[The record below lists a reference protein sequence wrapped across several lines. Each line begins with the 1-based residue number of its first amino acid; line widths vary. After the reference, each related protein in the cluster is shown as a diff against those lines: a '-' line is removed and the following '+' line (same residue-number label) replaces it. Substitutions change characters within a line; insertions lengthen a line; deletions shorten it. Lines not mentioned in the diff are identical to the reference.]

1 MYHYDIFRTN
11 YNVNLFVFVKLVN
24 TIEYFIDKSNL
35 FIANHCSTKYITIT
49 NIVGSTNESLL
60 KAIEHEIK
68 MYEIEQQAD
77 FELDMFLMDDG
88 LPISMAERI

>member
-1 MYHYDIFRTN
+1 MNKGLET
-11 YNVNLFVFVKLVN
+11 LKLIVEN
-24 TIEYFIDKSNL
+24 NIKSSTEQIERYSNMETPE
-35 FIANHCSTKYITIT
+35 IW
-49 NIVGSTNESLL
+49 VGSISYFEGIKSISESLL

>member
-1 MYHYDIFRTN
+1 MNKGLET
-11 YNVNLFVFVKLVN
+11 LKLIVEN
-24 TIEYFIDKSNL
+24 NIKSSTEQIERYSNMETPE
-35 FIANHCSTKYITIT
+35 IW
-49 NIVGSTNESLL
+49 VGSISYFEGIKSISESLL

-77 FELDMFLMDDG
+77 FELDMFLIDDG

>member
-1 MYHYDIFRTN
+1 MNKGLET
-11 YNVNLFVFVKLVN
+11 LKLIVEN
-24 TIEYFIDKSNL
+24 NIKS
-35 FIANHCSTKYITIT
+35 STKEIERYLNMETPEIW
-49 NIVGSTNESLL
+49 VGSISYFEGIKSISESLL

>member
-1 MYHYDIFRTN
+1 MNKGLET
-11 YNVNLFVFVKLVN
+11 LKLIVEN
-24 TIEYFIDKSNL
+24 NIKS
-35 FIANHCSTKYITIT
+35 STKEIERYLNMEIPEMWIRS
-49 NIVGSTNESLL
+49 ISYFEGIKSTNESLL

>member
-1 MYHYDIFRTN
+1 MNKGLET
-11 YNVNLFVFVKLVN
+11 LKLIVEN
-24 TIEYFIDKSNL
+24 NIKSSTEQIERYLNMETPEIW
-35 FIANHCSTKYITIT
+35 
-49 NIVGSTNESLL
+49 VGSISYFEGIKSISESLL

-77 FELDMFLMDDG
+77 FELDMFLIDDG

>member
-1 MYHYDIFRTN
+1 MNKGLESLKVIVESN
-11 YNVNLFVFVKLVN
+11 
-24 TIEYFIDKSNL
+24 IEKSRKQIERYLNMETPEIWIRSISYFEGIK
-35 FIANHCSTKYITIT
+35 
-49 NIVGSTNESLL
+49 STNESLL

>member
-1 MYHYDIFRTN
+1 MNKGLESLKVIVESN
-11 YNVNLFVFVKLVN
+11 
-24 TIEYFIDKSNL
+24 IEKSRKQIERYLNMETPEIWLQSISYFEGIK
-35 FIANHCSTKYITIT
+35 
-49 NIVGSTNESLL
+49 STNESLL

>member
-1 MYHYDIFRTN
+1 MNKGLET
-11 YNVNLFVFVKLVN
+11 LKLIVEN
-24 TIEYFIDKSNL
+24 NIKS
-35 FIANHCSTKYITIT
+35 STKEIERYLNMETPET
-49 NIVGSTNESLL
+49 WVGSISYFEGIKSISESLL

-77 FELDMFLMDDG
+77 MELDMFLMDDG

>member
-1 MYHYDIFRTN
+1 MNKGLET
-11 YNVNLFVFVKLVN
+11 LKLIVEN
-24 TIEYFIDKSNL
+24 NIKSSTEQIERYSNMETQE
-35 FIANHCSTKYITIT
+35 IW
-49 NIVGSTNESLL
+49 VGSISYFEGIKSISESLL

-77 FELDMFLMDDG
+77 FELDMFLIDDG

>member
-1 MYHYDIFRTN
+1 MNKGLET
-11 YNVNLFVFVKLVN
+11 LKLIVEN
-24 TIEYFIDKSNL
+24 NIKSSSKEIERYSNMETPE
-35 FIANHCSTKYITIT
+35 IW
-49 NIVGSTNESLL
+49 VGSISYFEGIKSISESLL

-77 FELDMFLMDDG
+77 FELDMFLIDDG

>member
-1 MYHYDIFRTN
+1 MNKGLESLKVIVESN
-11 YNVNLFVFVKLVN
+11 
-24 TIEYFIDKSNL
+24 IETARKQIERYSNMETPE
-35 FIANHCSTKYITIT
+35 IW
-49 NIVGSTNESLL
+49 VGSISYFEGIKSISESLL

>member
-1 MYHYDIFRTN
+1 MNKGLET
-11 YNVNLFVFVKLVN
+11 LKLIVEN
-24 TIEYFIDKSNL
+24 NIKS
-35 FIANHCSTKYITIT
+35 STKEIERYLNMETPEIW
-49 NIVGSTNESLL
+49 VGSISYFEGIKSISESLL

-77 FELDMFLMDDG
+77 MELDMFLMDDG

>member
-1 MYHYDIFRTN
+1 MNKGLESLKVIVESN
-11 YNVNLFVFVKLVN
+11 
-24 TIEYFIDKSNL
+24 IENSKKQIERYSNMETPE
-35 FIANHCSTKYITIT
+35 IW
-49 NIVGSTNESLL
+49 VGSISYFEGIKSISESLL

-77 FELDMFLMDDG
+77 FELDMFLIVDG

>member
-1 MYHYDIFRTN
+1 MNKGLET
-11 YNVNLFVFVKLVN
+11 LKLIVEN
-24 TIEYFIDKSNL
+24 NIKS
-35 FIANHCSTKYITIT
+35 STKEIERYLNMETPEIW
-49 NIVGSTNESLL
+49 VGSISYFEGIKSISESLL

-77 FELDMFLMDDG
+77 FELDMFLIDDG

>member
-1 MYHYDIFRTN
+1 MNKGLET
-11 YNVNLFVFVKLVN
+11 LKLIVEN
-24 TIEYFIDKSNL
+24 NIKS
-35 FIANHCSTKYITIT
+35 STKEIERYSNMETSEIW
-49 NIVGSTNESLL
+49 VGSISYFEGIKSISESLL

-77 FELDMFLMDDG
+77 FELDMFLIDDG

>member
-1 MYHYDIFRTN
+1 MNKGLET
-11 YNVNLFVFVKLVN
+11 LKLIVEN
-24 TIEYFIDKSNL
+24 NIKSSTEQIERYLNMEIQEMWIRSISYFEGIK
-35 FIANHCSTKYITIT
+35 
-49 NIVGSTNESLL
+49 STNESLL

-68 MYEIEQQAD
+68 MYELEQQAD

>member
-1 MYHYDIFRTN
+1 MNKGLET
-11 YNVNLFVFVKLVN
+11 LKLIVEN
-24 TIEYFIDKSNL
+24 NIKSSSKEIERYLNMEIPEMWIRSISYFEGIK
-35 FIANHCSTKYITIT
+35 
-49 NIVGSTNESLL
+49 STNESLL

-68 MYEIEQQAD
+68 MYELEQQAD

>member
-1 MYHYDIFRTN
+1 MNKGLESLKVIVEIN
-11 YNVNLFVFVKLVN
+11 
-24 TIEYFIDKSNL
+24 IENSKKQIERYLNMETTEIWIGSISYFEGIKS
-35 FIANHCSTKYITIT
+35 IS
-49 NIVGSTNESLL
+49 ESLL

-77 FELDMFLMDDG
+77 FELDMFLIDDG

>member
-1 MYHYDIFRTN
+1 MNKGLET
-11 YNVNLFVFVKLVN
+11 LKLVVESN
-24 TIEYFIDKSNL
+24 IENSKKQIERYSNMETPEIWVVSISYFEGIKS
-35 FIANHCSTKYITIT
+35 IS
-49 NIVGSTNESLL
+49 ESLL

-68 MYEIEQQAD
+68 MHEIEQQAD